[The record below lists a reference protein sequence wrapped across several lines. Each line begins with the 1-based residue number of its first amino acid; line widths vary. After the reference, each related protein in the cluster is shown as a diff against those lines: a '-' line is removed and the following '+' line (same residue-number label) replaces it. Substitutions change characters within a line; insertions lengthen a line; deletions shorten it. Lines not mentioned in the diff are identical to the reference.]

1 MAFIVLGVVSWERWT
16 VRKACLVQSHSLWKN
31 VGTGKNSVTLGRVIL
46 ITHSLQKLS
55 ISFWR
60 RYKISSKTYKSVS
73 GFEEA
78 GLEQHCLTGC
88 SFICRLDNSCSQ
100 HSGKNTLIAQRIN
113 NVSVHAATILISV
126 PFLHLKLSQTYLV
139 LSSYFPSPLRHIFRM
154 YPRCVSYYAPT

>member
-1 MAFIVLGVVSWERWT
+1 MAFIVLGVVSWERWK
-16 VRKACLVQSHSLWKN
+16 VRKACLVQSHFLWKN
-31 VGTGKNSVTLGRVIL
+31 VGTDKNSVTLGRVIL

-73 GFEEA
+73 DCEEA
-78 GLEQHCLTGC
+78 GLEQHRLTGC
-88 SFICRLDNSCSQ
+88 FCICRLDNSCSQ
-100 HSGKNTLIAQRIN
+100 HSGKNTIIAQRI
-113 NVSVHAATILISV
+113 NVSVHAAKIPISV

-139 LSSYFPSPLRHIFRM
+139 LSSYFPSPLWHIFSM